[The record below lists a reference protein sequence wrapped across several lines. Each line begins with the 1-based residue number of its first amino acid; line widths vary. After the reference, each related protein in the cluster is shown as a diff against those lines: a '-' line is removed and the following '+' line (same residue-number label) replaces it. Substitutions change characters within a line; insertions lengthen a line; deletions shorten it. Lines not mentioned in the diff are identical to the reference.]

1 MKRKFRLLRRW
12 CLILAVL
19 VNTIAPVWAAAAMDA
34 DLLRS
39 VSQLSQQRASV
50 LAASEPT
57 RSDAVGQ
64 AGYESDTQ
72 APGADAPSNHE
83 GCDCGASGTCT
94 CPCTF
99 SVKLI
104 GIRVEFAARHLLSAA
119 PVRTVWESADPGPRT
134 SLFRPPI
141 A

>member
-19 VNTIAPVWAAAAMDA
+19 VNTVAPVWAAAAMDA

-39 VSQLSQQRASV
+39 VSQRASAV
-50 LAASEPT
+50 GVSEAT
-57 RSDAVGQ
+57 RSSPTGQ
-64 AGYESDTQ
+64 AGCESDTQ
-72 APGADAPSNHE
+72 APGADTSSDHE

-104 GIRVEFAARHLLSAA
+104 GIRVEFAARHLLSTV
-119 PVRTVWESADPGPRT
+119 PVRAVWESADPGPRT

>member
-39 VSQLSQQRASV
+39 VSQQRAGV
-50 LAASEPT
+50 AAASEAT
-57 RSDAVGQ
+57 ASDVAGQ
-64 AGYESDTQ
+64 AGCESDTQ
-72 APGADAPSNHE
+72 APVADAPSGHE

-104 GIRVEFAARHLLSAA
+104 GIRVEFAARHLLSTS
-119 PVRTVWESADPGPRT
+119 PVRAVWESADPGPRT